1 MAFPINKQNII
12 AHPCLS
18 NYQWFTVAITVSFV
32 EEISQTACKI
42 YKLRSTDGKI
52 CDPVIPASRT
62 ERSRLLKILVTI
74 NKSDDHE

>member
-12 AHPCLS
+12 AHPCLW

-62 ERSRLLKILVTI
+62 ESVQDYWKYW
-74 NKSDDHE
+74 